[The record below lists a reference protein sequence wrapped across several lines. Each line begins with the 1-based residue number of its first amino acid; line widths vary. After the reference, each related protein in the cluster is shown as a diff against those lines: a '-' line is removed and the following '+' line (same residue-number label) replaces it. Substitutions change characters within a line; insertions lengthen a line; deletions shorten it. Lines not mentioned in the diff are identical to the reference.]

1 MVSKP
6 LCTSWAPGSCG
17 SQRGRGTEGGCW
29 LSGVME
35 AAAWKITSSIRLRF
49 NVKTTRAIP
58 WGLGPDLGT
67 VLKCETLGSYGRLQ
81 SGGPCA
87 EPPTDDLILPG
98 CTHKPLQAWGPL
110 STVVPLYF
118 WSVFWI
124 VLSSSHRWNFSVSS
138 SCLGRNGRQKGMHFS
153 STKICRARI
162 IILLWGTFQ
171 QLAGEKLVSE
181 TLESLLHGL

>member
-1 MVSKP
+1 MNIYFKGITIICMFHVMIIWGIHFHEDTIYMTFRVQIECVIQAS
-6 LCTSWAPGSCG
+6 TSRKVPHWS
-17 SQRGRGTEGGCW
+17 
-29 LSGVME
+29 
-35 AAAWKITSSIRLRF
+35 
-49 NVKTTRAIP
+49 
-58 WGLGPDLGT
+58 
-67 VLKCETLGSYGRLQ
+67 
-81 SGGPCA
+81 
-87 EPPTDDLILPG
+87 ILPG

-138 SCLGRNGRQKGMHFS
+138 SCLGRNGRQKGMHFG

-162 IILLWGTFQ
+162 VILLWGTFQ